1 MLEVQITM
9 YNACL
14 VAGTFLQLALTW
26 LLVICCYVII
36 LAIIAVVL
44 RVVLKRAV
52 DEFLRLSYRFM
63 LTISKAR
70 RDSNV

>member
-1 MLEVQITM
+1 MLEAQITL

-14 VAGTFLQLALTW
+14 VAGTSLQLALTW
-26 LLVICCYVII
+26 LLVICCYVIM
-36 LAIIAVVL
+36 LAIIVAVL
-44 RVVLKRAV
+44 RVVLKRIV
-52 DEFLRLSYRFM
+52 DGFLLLSYRFM

>member
-1 MLEVQITM
+1 MLEVQITL

-14 VAGTFLQLALTW
+14 VAGTSLQLALTW
-26 LLVICCYVII
+26 LLVICCYVIM
-36 LAIIAVVL
+36 LAIIVAVL
-44 RVVLKRAV
+44 RVVLKRVV
-52 DEFLRLSYRFM
+52 DGFLLLSYRFM